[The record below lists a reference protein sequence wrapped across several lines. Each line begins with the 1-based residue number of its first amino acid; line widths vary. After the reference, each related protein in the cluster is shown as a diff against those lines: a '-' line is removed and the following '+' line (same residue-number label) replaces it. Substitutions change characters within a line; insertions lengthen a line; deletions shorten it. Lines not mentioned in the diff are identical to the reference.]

1 MISSLSPH
9 AVSFV
14 SKFKSALSDPETKRS
29 FYMQELD
36 GASGGHA
43 IAKEWAASKDID
55 PDEYKNALFEE
66 ENDAAE
72 SVQMALVGWQMSR
85 QTSLS
90 SETRARERCA
100 VVDALMEDEAP

>member
-14 SKFKSALSDPETKRS
+14 SKFKNVLSDPETKRS

-43 IAKEWAASKDID
+43 IAKKWLASKNVD
-55 PDEYKNALFEE
+55 PSEYKNALWNE
-66 ENDAAE
+66 ENVAAE
-72 SVQMALVGWQMSR
+72 HLQMAILGWQMR
-85 QTSLS
+85 RPS
-90 SETRARERCA
+90 SSSGAARGKERCA
-100 VVDALMEDEAP
+100 VVDSLMAE

>member
-1 MISSLSPH
+1 MNTVEEL
-9 AVSFV
+9 V
-14 SKFKSALSDPETKRS
+14 SKFKAVLADPETKRS

-43 IAKEWAASKDID
+43 VAKEWAASKGVD

-72 SVQMALVGWQMSR
+72 RVQMALVGWQMTR
-85 QTSLS
+85 RTSLS
-90 SETRARERCA
+90 SEARAKERCDI
-100 VVDALMEDEAP
+100 VDALMLDD

>member
-1 MISSLSPH
+1 MISGLSPH

-14 SKFKSALSDPETKRS
+14 SKFKSVLSDPETKRS

-36 GASGGHA
+36 GASDGHA
-43 IAKEWAASKDID
+43 IAKKWLASKSVD
-55 PDEYKNALFEE
+55 PSEYKNALWNE
-66 ENDAAE
+66 ENVAAE
-72 SVQMALVGWQMSR
+72 RLQMALVGWQMNR

-90 SETRARERCA
+90 SEARAIERCA